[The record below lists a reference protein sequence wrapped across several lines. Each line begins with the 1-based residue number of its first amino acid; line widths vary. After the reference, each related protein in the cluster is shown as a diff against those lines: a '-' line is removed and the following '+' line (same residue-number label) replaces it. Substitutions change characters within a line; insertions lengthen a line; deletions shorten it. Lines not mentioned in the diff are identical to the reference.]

1 MAANLESVGRRLDPF
16 LENSPSRKMTFSDRG
31 EIFISDNN
39 NVSSSFSFSL
49 LENYRK
55 LMICR
60 RFESTFLLLI
70 FLKLLSPF
78 RKFRHRA
85 IERTSWRDTI
95 GSKVRR
101 QQSES
106 GEIRERTKTINS
118 RKRVVGE
125 VVEKLKELWNGEEV
139 KFYFGQFARQFAPS

>member
-16 LENSPSRKMTFSDRG
+16 LENSRSRKMTFSDRG
-31 EIFISDNN
+31 EIFISDNK
-39 NVSSSFSFSL
+39 NVSSSFSL

-55 LMICR
+55 LICR
-60 RFESTFLLLI
+60 RFKSTFLLLI
-70 FLKLLSPF
+70 FLKLLLSPF
-78 RKFRHRA
+78 RKFCHRA
-85 IERTSWRDTI
+85 IERTSWTDSI

-118 RKRVVGE
+118 RVVGE

-139 KFYFGQFARQFAPS
+139 KFYFDQFARQFAPS

>member
-1 MAANLESVGRRLDPF
+1 MAANLESVGRRLDPL

-31 EIFISDNN
+31 EIFISDNK
-39 NVSSSFSFSL
+39 NVSSSFSL

-55 LMICR
+55 LICR
-60 RFESTFLLLI
+60 RFKSTFLLLI

-78 RKFRHRA
+78 RHRA
-85 IERTSWRDTI
+85 IERTSWTDSI

-118 RKRVVGE
+118 RVVGE

>member
-1 MAANLESVGRRLDPF
+1 
-16 LENSPSRKMTFSDRG
+16 
-31 EIFISDNN
+31 
-39 NVSSSFSFSL
+39 
-49 LENYRK
+49 
-55 LMICR
+55 MICR

>member
-39 NVSSSFSFSL
+39 NVSSSFSL

-55 LMICR
+55 LICR
-60 RFESTFLLLI
+60 RFKSTFLLLI

-78 RKFRHRA
+78 RKFRHRT
-85 IERTSWRDTI
+85 IERTSWTDSI

-118 RKRVVGE
+118 RVVGE

>member
-1 MAANLESVGRRLDPF
+1 MAANLESVGRRLDPL

-31 EIFISDNN
+31 EIFISDNK

-55 LMICR
+55 LICR
-60 RFESTFLLLI
+60 RFKSTFLLLI

-85 IERTSWRDTI
+85 IERTSWTDSI

-118 RKRVVGE
+118 RVVGE

-139 KFYFGQFARQFAPS
+139 KFYFDQFARQFAPS

>member
-1 MAANLESVGRRLDPF
+1 MAANLESVGRRLDPL

-31 EIFISDNN
+31 EIFISDNK
-39 NVSSSFSFSL
+39 NVSFSFSL

-55 LMICR
+55 LICR
-60 RFESTFLLLI
+60 RFKSTFLLLI

-85 IERTSWRDTI
+85 IERTSWTDSI

-118 RKRVVGE
+118 RVVGE

>member
-1 MAANLESVGRRLDPF
+1 MAANLESVGRRFDPL
-16 LENSPSRKMTFSDRG
+16 LENSRSRKMTFSDRG
-31 EIFISDNN
+31 EIFISDNK

-55 LMICR
+55 LICR
-60 RFESTFLLLI
+60 RFKSTFLLLI

-85 IERTSWRDTI
+85 IERTSWTDSI

-118 RKRVVGE
+118 RVVGE